1 MSLTTVQNEMLT
13 GPISGGG
20 GAENLITNG
29 TIESI
34 SASLFTLYA
43 DAAGTRPV
51 DGTGGSPNITTAVS
65 TSNPINGL
73 KDLRIVKD
81 AANRQGQGGA
91 ITIAIPL
98 AYRAKS
104 LKLSIKTLL
113 TSGTF
118 VPGSPGVDGDLIFTF
133 YDITNSKIVEPSN
146 IKIFSNS
153 TTISDVYEAT
163 VQFDYNTANVR
174 LCAHIAS
181 TSTSAWT
188 MQFDDI
194 TLSPQNYVYGSA
206 MSDEEVYTPGSTQGL
221 GTISSVDLYYSR
233 IGENLKVSGRFTLG
247 TTTAVQARL
256 GLPSGL
262 VIKGSIANRNIGTF
276 GRGVGSQT
284 NKGGFIL
291 GQGGNSFVTFTTSDV
306 IGSNGADPTTSVD
319 GTAIGGSPDVLFVEF
334 IVPIQGWSSST
345 RMSDGFDGRNI
356 SFMAYKSGGNN
367 NGSSGVISY
376 TSKID
381 ETGMFNLSTGEAIVN
396 SAGDWDV
403 GYNLEWSG
411 GAQTV
416 GFAFRVN
423 GVVTGTYSSSASS
436 VYGMYS
442 FILKNLKVGDVII
455 VSSSTGSTVNL
466 VDFYFWMNKRQAPQ
480 TIAASEKINF
490 SYTQD
495 SGQTLTNGADV
506 TLIYNNKISDTHGL
520 YNTSTGEWV
529 LPRKVRG
536 EVKVAILTASVNP
549 SAATYYEVSLFKNG
563 VKYKAYNFLQEDFGA
578 TLYPFTANFR
588 FQGVT
593 GDIFE
598 VVINHGLGTVNSYT
612 GGGYEVYNYLD
623 VDME

>member
-1 MSLTTVQNEMLT
+1 MALTQVQNEMLL

-20 GAENLITNG
+20 GAENLVTNG
-29 TIESI
+29 NAE
-34 SASLFTLYA
+34 SASVSIFTAYA

-51 DGTGGSPNITTAVS
+51 DGTGGSPNVTTSLS
-65 TSNPINGL
+65 TTNPINGL
-73 KDLRIVKD
+73 KDFRLIKD
-81 AANRQGQGGA
+81 AANRQGQGWA
-91 ITIAIPL
+91 VTPISIPL

-104 LKLSIKTLL
+104 LKVSIKTLV

-118 VPGSPGVDGDLIFTF
+118 VPGSNGVDGDVIWYF
-133 YDITNSKIVEPSN
+133 YDITNSKLVEPSN
-146 IKIFSNS
+146 IKILSNS

-163 VQFDYNTANVR
+163 VQFDYNTASVR
-174 LCAHIAS
+174 LIAHVS
-181 TSTSAWT
+181 TTSTSAYT
-188 MQFDDI
+188 IQVDDVTI
-194 TLSPQNYVYGSA
+194 SPQNYVYGTPII
-206 MSDEEVYTPGSTQGL
+206 DEKSYTPAFTAL
-221 GTISSVDLYYSR
+221 GTVTNIDMVYSR
-233 IGENLKVSGRFTLG
+233 RGDKLLARGRFTIG
-247 TTTAVQARL
+247 TPAASQARI

-262 VIKGSIANRNIGTF
+262 VVKSGTQNSLVGTF
-276 GRGVGSQT
+276 ARGGGSQN
-284 NKGGFIL
+284 NKGGWLL
-291 GQGGNSFVTFTTSDV
+291 GEDSKAYVTFTTADV
-306 IGSNGADPTTSVD
+306 IGSTSADPTSNAD
-319 GTAIGGSPDVLFVEF
+319 GTAVGNSGEVFFVNFE
-334 IVPIQGWSSST
+334 VPIEGWTSSVRT
-345 RMSDGFDGRNI
+345 SDSFDSRNI
-356 SFMAYKSGGNN
+356 SFLAYKSGGNN

-376 TSKID
+376 SSKID

-411 GAQTV
+411 AQTV

-423 GVVTGTYSSSASS
+423 GVVTGTYSTSASS
-436 VYGMYS
+436 VYSMHG

-455 VSSSTGSTVNL
+455 VSSSTGSTVNF

-490 SYTQD
+490 SYTQN
-495 SGQTLTNGADV
+495 SGQTLTNSTDI
-506 TLIYNNKISDTHGL
+506 TLTYNNKISDTHGL

-536 EVKVAILTASVNP
+536 EVKAAILTASVNP
-549 SAATYYEVSLFKNG
+549 SAATYYEFSLFKNG

-578 TLYPFTANFR
+578 TLYPFLANFR
-588 FQGVT
+588 FQGVA

-598 VVINHGLGTVNSYT
+598 VVINHGLGTVAAYS